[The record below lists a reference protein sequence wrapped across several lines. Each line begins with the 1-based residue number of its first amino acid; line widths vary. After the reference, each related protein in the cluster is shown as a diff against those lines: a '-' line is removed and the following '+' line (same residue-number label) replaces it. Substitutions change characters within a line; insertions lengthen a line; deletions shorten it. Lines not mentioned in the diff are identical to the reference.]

1 MTGVNRT
8 GLSMQT
14 ARNARR
20 IGRVAVSL
28 GALMAVSL
36 ASSAAM
42 AGETRAYVISW
53 FYPSVSA
60 EGNEKDCPQGNN
72 PDAATNVMRILK
84 EQGKTPAEVEKLME
98 DFPHSIYMPLAMR
111 GRIDGKP
118 VSPYVNPTS
127 VPDPMLK
134 TVLGK
139 QALGFNLD
147 GKETTG
153 GFIDPTTGEKGVDN
167 QLFRAYGCTGVM
179 RAEPNARPTWTTIQW
194 QTVQLQMPAWL
205 IEVSGI
211 DDMKNDPDVEVRVVQ
226 ATRPVILDANSEPQA
241 DMTFVED
248 NNPITKS
255 KARGSIKNGVLT
267 TDAFNLA
274 LNGHRWAWSELR
286 FRDARIRLSFADDG
300 KAKGIIGGY
309 HKWMPLYLPQAEGGA
324 GYEGMLSMD
333 LPGMYYAFRKLA
345 DSDPDPKTGL
355 NTAIST
361 AFSVEAVPAFIERG
375 SAKTAAVAK

>member
-1 MTGVNRT
+1 MTSLTTKMGVFSAAAMF
-8 GLSMQT
+8 G
-14 ARNARR
+14 
-20 IGRVAVSL
+20 
-28 GALMAVSL
+28 LMA
-36 ASSAAM
+36 ASTAQAA
-42 AGETRAYVISW
+42 ETKSFVISW

-60 EGNEKDCPQGNN
+60 QGNEKDCPKGNN
-72 PDAATNVMRILK
+72 PDAATNVIRILK
-84 EQGKTPAEVEKLME
+84 EQGKSPAEVEKLME
-98 DFPHSIYMPLAMR
+98 DFPHSIYKEIAMR

-127 VPDPMLK
+127 VPDPNLLL
-134 TVLGK
+134 VEGK

-147 GKETTG
+147 GDEKTG
-153 GFIDPTTGEKGVDN
+153 GFTDPTSGEKGVDN

-211 DDMKNDPDVEVRVVQ
+211 DDMKNDADVEVRVVQ

-248 NNPITKS
+248 NNPVTKS
-255 KARGSIKNGVLT
+255 KVHGSIKNGVLT
-267 TDAFNLA
+267 TDAFTLA

-286 FRDARIRLSFADDG
+286 LNKARVRLTLGDDG
-300 KAKGIIGGY
+300 KAKGIIAGY

-345 DSDPDPKTGL
+345 DAEPDPKTGL

-361 AFSVEAVPAFIERG
+361 AFSIEAVPAFIQRD
-375 SAKTAAVAK
+375 AQTAAAK

>member
-1 MTGVNRT
+1 MAGFTTKLGF
-8 GLSMQT
+8 
-14 ARNARR
+14 AA
-20 IGRVAVSL
+20 AVSA
-28 GALMAVSL
+28 GALL

-42 AGETRAYVISW
+42 AGQTKAYVVSW

-60 EGNEKDCPQGNN
+60 QGNDKDCPNGNN
-72 PDAATNVMRILK
+72 PDAATNVIRILK
-84 EQGKTPAEVEKLME
+84 ELGKTPQEVEKLME
-98 DFPHSIYMPLAMR
+98 DFPHSVYMPLATR

-127 VPDPMLK
+127 VPDPNLK
-134 TVLGK
+134 LVEGK

-147 GKETTG
+147 GNEKTG
-153 GFIDPTTGEKGVDN
+153 GFTDPNTGEKGVDN

-194 QTVQLQMPAWL
+194 QTVQQQMPAWL

-211 DDMKNDPDVEVRVVQ
+211 DDMKNDADVEVRVVQ

-241 DMTFVED
+241 DMTFIED

-255 KARGSIKNGVLT
+255 KVHGSIKNGVLN
-267 TDAFNLA
+267 TDSFELA

-286 FRDARIRLSFADDG
+286 LSKARIRLTLGDDG

-345 DSDPDPKTGL
+345 DAEPDPKTGL

-361 AFSVEAVPAFIERG
+361 AFSVEAVPAFIQHD
-375 SAKTAAVAK
+375 AKTAAASK

>member
-1 MTGVNRT
+1 VTSSIRHFSVQR
-8 GLSMQT
+8 L
-14 ARNARR
+14 ACAA
-20 IGRVAVSL
+20 AVSTA
-28 GALMAVSL
+28 ALL
-36 ASSAAM
+36 ASSGAM
-42 AGETRAYVISW
+42 AGQTKAFVVSW

-60 EGNEKDCPQGNN
+60 QGNEKDCPKGNN
-72 PDAATNVMRILK
+72 PDAATNVIRILQ
-84 EQGKTPAEVEKLME
+84 ELGKSPQEVEKLME
-98 DFPHSIYMPLAMR
+98 DFPHSIYMPLATR

-118 VSPYVNPTS
+118 VSPYTNPTS
-127 VPDPMLK
+127 VPDPNLLVVEG
-134 TVLGK
+134 T

-147 GKETTG
+147 GNEKTG
-153 GFIDPTTGEKGVDN
+153 GFMDPNSGEKGVDN

-211 DDMKNDPDVEVRVVQ
+211 DDMKNDPEVEIRVVQ

-241 DMTFVED
+241 DMTFIED
-248 NNPITKS
+248 ENPVTKS
-255 KARGSIKNGVLT
+255 TVRGSIKDGVLNT
-267 TDAFNLA
+267 EAFELA

-286 FRDARIRLSFADDG
+286 LNKARLRFSLEDNG
-300 KAKGIIGGY
+300 TVKGIIGGY

-345 DSDPDPKTGL
+345 DADPDPKTGL
-355 NTAIST
+355 NTSIST
-361 AFSVEAVPAFIERG
+361 AFSFEAVPAFIQRD
-375 SAKTAAVAK
+375 AKTAAAK